1 MLLVLSEEH
10 KVHLGFLTQVDV
22 EVVKEF
28 CKISLEFIRRGTNP
42 KLYQS
47 AGQKLEVDPQTVQH
61 GVEGLMYLITECSK
75 LMVSEIDFLD
85 SIMVLGFSEEL
96 NQHLLKLYQ
105 ENCHEVR
112 AILSQMTMDLPHY
125 HNLEWRLDVQLA
137 SRSLQ
142 QQADPSL
149 TLRLHT
155 KDNGVM
161 RQQNL
166 QTDPAN
172 LQHITKSLETAL
184 SELSS
189 QYCRR
194 IMRNIK

>member
-28 CKISLEFIRRGTNP
+28 CKISLEFIRKGANP

-47 AGQKLEVDPQTVQH
+47 AGQKLGVDPTTVQH

-75 LMVSEIDFLD
+75 LMVNEIDFLD

-96 NQHLLKLYQ
+96 NQHLLSLYQ
-105 ENCHEVR
+105 EHCREVR
-112 AILSQMTMDLPHY
+112 AILSHMNMDLPHY
-125 HNLEWRLDVQLA
+125 LNLEWRLDVQLA

-142 QQADPSL
+142 QQAEPSV
-149 TLRLHT
+149 TMRLHT
-155 KDNGVM
+155 TDDGVATLH
-161 RQQNL
+161 QL

-172 LQHITKSLETAL
+172 LQHLTRSLEAAL

-189 QYCRR
+189 QHCRR